1 MKMETSSEVMVR
13 MAGIDQRKALRAHAE
28 QVRTKH
34 SVWGW
39 RGQTVGEGGG
49 GGVGWDFR
57 APKKV
62 WGRNRVC

>member
-34 SVWGW
+34 SVWLL
-39 RGQTVGEGGG
+39 QCHTVGQRGRGR
-49 GGVGWDFR
+49 VRWDFR